1 MSFPLD
7 FPSVGVQNM
16 TMRLRR
22 VVAVSESPYTLD
34 TQTYTHQGARWEA
47 EISLPPLT
55 HSEAREIEG
64 FIAGLKGME
73 GTFRFG
79 NPIHTSSAVLSDGS
93 VATLSGYSV
102 SSAAI
107 RAEQFNTGTSGEIPV
122 GTHFQLL
129 NRLYITTSTKADGSA
144 VLKFQPPLRE
154 AITSS
159 TSLEFNLP
167 KTSWRLASN
176 DVGWSINQASLYGF
190 SFACVEAI

>member
-47 EISLPPLT
+47 EITLPPLT

-79 NPIHTSSAVLSDGS
+79 NPIHTSS
-93 VATLSGYSV
+93 LSGYSV

-107 RAEQFNTGTSGEIPV
+107 RAEQFNTGTSGVIPV

-144 VLKFQPPLRE
+144 VLKFQPPLRD
-154 AITSS
+154 AISSS
-159 TSLEFNLP
+159 TALTFNLP

-176 DVGWSINQASLYGF
+176 DIGWSINQASLYGF